1 MSSHQNLD
9 IDIEQLALS
18 HGQKQLIS
26 ICRAILEKDRKNI
39 LLLDEITSSL
49 DTKTEAQ
56 VMRVIHQEFGSHT
69 VLSISHRLSTLLQ
82 CDRIVVLDSG
92 EIVESGAPNE
102 LLQNDSGLFQ
112 KLWYKQQDSAA

>member
-69 VLSISHRLSTLLQ
+69 LLQ